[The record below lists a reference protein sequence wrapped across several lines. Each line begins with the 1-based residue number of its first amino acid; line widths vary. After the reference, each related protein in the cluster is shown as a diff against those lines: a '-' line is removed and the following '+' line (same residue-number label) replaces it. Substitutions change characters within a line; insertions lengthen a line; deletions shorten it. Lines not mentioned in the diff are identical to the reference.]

1 MFIVLNCNEL
11 AGISDFGEKSAQVVS
26 AIRWQPA
33 AGIAPRTL
41 RIAGASPLAANKPA
55 ECQRNSLPRH
65 VAPAKDAS
73 ALAAN
78 NQQSA
83 SGIHFRG
90 I

>member
-26 AIRWQPA
+26 ATRWQPA

-41 RIAGASPLAANKPA
+41 RIAGASPLAANN
-55 ECQRNSLPRH
+55 QR
-65 VAPAKDAS
+65 
-73 ALAAN
+73 
-78 NQQSA
+78 SA

-90 I
+90 M